1 MKFDGIELIIK
12 DMISERYEMSSD
24 SNFENEL
31 MNTSDYEFK
40 YKNVLRLKR
49 YGTDVDTWK
58 TLVIVEIEGDE
69 NDKNELKKAINW
81 IALIKES
88 LIGTESADLYMFLAF
103 NGKVS
108 KEECVR
114 IESTEQ
120 FCRKYVLLP
129 DEEIIEFLNR
139 TFIPKLMDSGNT
151 QHSEDPIEKAFL
163 LTSDQYTWLTPE
175 VQKKWK
181 KAFLNFSGNE
191 LFDVIINAEELK

>member
-40 YKNVLRLKR
+40 YKNILRLKR

-58 TLVIVEIEGDE
+58 TLVIVEIEGDD

-129 DEEIIEFLNR
+129 HEEIIEFLNR
-139 TFIPKLMDSGNT
+139 TFIPKLMDSGNI

-163 LTSDQYTWLTPE
+163 LTSDQYAWLTPE

-191 LFDVIINAEELK
+191 LIDAILNAEELK